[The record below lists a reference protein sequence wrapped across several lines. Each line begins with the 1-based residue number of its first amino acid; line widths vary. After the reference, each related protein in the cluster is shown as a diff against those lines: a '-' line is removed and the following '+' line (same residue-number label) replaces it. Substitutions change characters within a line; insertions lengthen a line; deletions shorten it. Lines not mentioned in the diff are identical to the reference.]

1 MNKKTINGC
10 LVGLLS
16 VGMLVPMAHA
26 ASDSPVTASG
36 AAKSTA
42 TKSAPV
48 SSIPRTSDLHGLLIS
63 AIDTPDDEKK
73 AWLDG
78 PIADKLRVQTKAPA
92 STPVLARISTLKV
105 LRPGCSRMRMQLG
118 EPSHK
123 MATVNGTNE
132 PFNVYFDLNICRDG
146 RPPQDSKVG
155 LGK

>member
-1 MNKKTINGC
+1 MNKKTINDC

-16 VGMLVPMAHA
+16 MGFLVSMAHA
-26 ASDSPVTASG
+26 TSDSPVTASR
-36 AAKSTA
+36 AAKSSA

-78 PIADKLRVQTKAPA
+78 PIADKLRVQTRAPA

>member
-1 MNKKTINGC
+1 MNKKTVNGC
-10 LVGLLS
+10 LVGLLF

-26 ASDSPVTASG
+26 TSDSPVSVSR

-42 TKSAPV
+42 IKSAPI

-63 AIDTPDDEKK
+63 AIDTPYVEKK

-105 LRPGCSRMRMQLG
+105 YRPGCSRMRMQLG
-118 EPSHK
+118 EPSYK

>member
-1 MNKKTINGC
+1 MNNKTIRGC
-10 LVGLLS
+10 LLGLLS

-26 ASDSPVTASG
+26 SAGSPVTASS
-36 AAKSTA
+36 AATSTLA
-42 TKSAPV
+42 KAAPV

-63 AIDTPDDEKK
+63 AIDTPAVEKK

-92 STPVLARISTLKV
+92 STPVLARISTLNV
-105 LRPGCSRMRMQLG
+105 IRPGCSRMRRQLG

-123 MATVNGTNE
+123 METVKGTKE